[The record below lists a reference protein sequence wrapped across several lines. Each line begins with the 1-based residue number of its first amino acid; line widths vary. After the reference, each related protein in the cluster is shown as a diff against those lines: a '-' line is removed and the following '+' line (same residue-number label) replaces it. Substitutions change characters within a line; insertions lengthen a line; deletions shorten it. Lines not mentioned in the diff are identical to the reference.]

1 MMYNEIERRRDFMG
15 LTMYLYRAKKKMVE
29 DLKHLKEVERDLHKM
44 WEPIVSNEFPN
55 NYYFVDKSKMTDNQR
70 KLVDEMHDEF
80 YVIEQ
85 KRIAI
90 HNKLK
95 VITDSSE
102 KHNDDDDAVWFLKR
116 FNTLHKYIVD
126 NFSNGVDGCH
136 EIPLTKDN
144 VVQILNYLN
153 HIVDILSSL
162 TMVLTEDGN
171 YYYYKCEIPDEIKL
185 PLVLIQSDG
194 CFFGKISIYKS
205 FVHETTKSIDIF
217 SLIARE
223 WDDDHV
229 VWYRSF

>member
-1 MMYNEIERRRDFMG
+1 MG

-29 DLKHLKEVERDLHKM
+29 DLKHLKEVERDLYKM

-55 NYYFVDKSKMTDNQR
+55 NYYFVDKSKMTEQQR
-70 KLVDEMHDEF
+70 KLVDERNYEF
-80 YVIEQ
+80 DIIDQ
-85 KRIAI
+85 KRLEIRDEVGGYI
-90 HNKLK
+90 EYWRN
-95 VITDSSE
+95 
-102 KHNDDDDAVWFLKR
+102 

-153 HIVDILSSL
+153 HIVDVL
-162 TMVLTEDGN
+162 TTLNRVVTEDGN

-194 CFFGKISIYKS
+194 CFFGKISTYNF
-205 FVHETTKSIDIF
+205 FVHEITKSIDIF

-223 WDDDHV
+223 WDDDHA
-229 VWYRSF
+229 VWYKALC

>member
-1 MMYNEIERRRDFMG
+1 MG

-29 DLKHLKEVERDLHKM
+29 DLTHLKEVERDLNKM
-44 WEPIVSNEFPN
+44 WSPIIEHELPKNW
-55 NYYFVDKSKMTDNQR
+55 DKSKMTEQQR
-70 KLVDEMHDEF
+70 KLVDERNYEF
-80 YVIEQ
+80 DIIDQ
-85 KRIAI
+85 KRLEIRDEVGGYI
-90 HNKLK
+90 EYWRN
-95 VITDSSE
+95 
-102 KHNDDDDAVWFLKR
+102 

-126 NFSNGVDGCH
+126 NFADGVDNRH

-144 VVQILNYLN
+144 AVQILNYLN

-171 YYYYKCEIPDEIKL
+171 YYYKCEIPDEIKL

-205 FVHETTKSIDIF
+205 VVHEITKSIEIF
-217 SLIARE
+217 SLIVGE

-229 VWYRSF
+229 VWYQSFW

>member
-1 MMYNEIERRRDFMG
+1 MG

-29 DLKHLKEVERDLHKM
+29 DLKHLKEVERDLNTM
-44 WEPIVSNEFPN
+44 WSPIIEHELPK

-171 YYYYKCEIPDEIKL
+171 YYYYKCDVPDEIKL
-185 PLVLIQSDG
+185 SLMLIPMDG
-194 CFFGKISIYKS
+194 CFFGKIPTYNF
-205 FVHETTKSIDIF
+205 FVHEITKSIDIF

-223 WDDDHV
+223 WDDDYL
-229 VWYRSF
+229 VWYHAIW

>member
-1 MMYNEIERRRDFMG
+1 MYNEIERRIDFIG
-15 LTMYLYRAKKKMVE
+15 LDMYLYRAKKKIVDDM
-29 DLKHLKEVERDLHKM
+29 KHLKEVERDLYKM

-55 NYYFVDKSKMTDNQR
+55 NYYFVDKSKMTENQR

-80 YVIEQ
+80 YLIEQ

-90 HNKLK
+90 YNKLK

-102 KHNDDDDAVWFLKR
+102 KHNDDYVWSLKR

-153 HIVDILSSL
+153 HIDDVL
-162 TMVLTEDGN
+162 TPLHRVVTEDGK
-171 YYYYKCEIPDEIKL
+171 YYYYYTCQVPEDIKL
-185 PLVLIQSDG
+185 PLMLIPMNG
-194 CFFGKISIYKS
+194 CFFGKISVYNF
-205 FVHETTKSIDIF
+205 FVHEITKSIDIF
-217 SLIARE
+217 SLIVRE

>member
-1 MMYNEIERRRDFMG
+1 MG

-29 DLKHLKEVERDLHKM
+29 DLKHLKEVEDDLNKM
-44 WEPIVSNEFPN
+44 WIPIVEHELPKNW
-55 NYYFVDKSKMTDNQR
+55 DKSKMTEQQI
-70 KLVDEMHDEF
+70 KLFDEMNDEF
-80 YVIEQ
+80 YAINQ
-85 KRIAI
+85 KRQAI
-90 HNKLK
+90 YNEMNAIK
-95 VITDSSE
+95 DSSE
-102 KHNDDDDAVWFLKR
+102 KHNDDDAVWFLKR

-171 YYYYKCEIPDEIKL
+171 YYYKCEIPDEIKL

-205 FVHETTKSIDIF
+205 FVHEITKSIDIF

-223 WDDDHV
+223 WNDDYL
-229 VWYRSF
+229 VWYHAIW

>member
-1 MMYNEIERRRDFMG
+1 MG

-29 DLKHLKEVERDLHKM
+29 DLKHLKEVERDLYKM
-44 WEPIVSNEFPN
+44 WEPIVEHDFPK
-55 NYYFVDKSKMTDNQR
+55 YWYGYGKSKMTEQQR
-70 KLVDEMHDEF
+70 KVFDEWNDEF
-80 YVIEQ
+80 YAINQ
-85 KRIAI
+85 KRQAI
-90 HNKLK
+90 YNEMNAIK
-95 VITDSSE
+95 DSSE
-102 KHNDDDDAVWFLKR
+102 KHNDDDAVWFLKR

-136 EIPLTKDN
+136 VIPLTKDN

-171 YYYYKCEIPDEIKL
+171 YYYKCEIPDEIKL

-205 FVHETTKSIDIF
+205 FVHEITKSIEIF
-217 SLIARE
+217 SLIVRE

-229 VWYRSF
+229 VWYQSFW

>member
-1 MMYNEIERRRDFMG
+1 M
-15 LTMYLYRAKKKMVE
+15 
-29 DLKHLKEVERDLHKM
+29 
-44 WEPIVSNEFPN
+44 
-55 NYYFVDKSKMTDNQR
+55 
-70 KLVDEMHDEF
+70 
-80 YVIEQ
+80 
-85 KRIAI
+85 
-90 HNKLK
+90 
-95 VITDSSE
+95 
-102 KHNDDDDAVWFLKR
+102 
-116 FNTLHKYIVD
+116 HKYIVD

-205 FVHETTKSIDIF
+205 FVHEIKKSIDIF
-217 SLIARE
+217 SMIARE

-229 VWYRSF
+229 VWYKALW

>member
-1 MMYNEIERRRDFMG
+1 MYNEIERRIDFMG

-70 KLVDEMHDEF
+70 KLVNEMHDEF

-126 NFSNGVDGCH
+126 NFADGVDNRH

-144 VVQILNYLN
+144 AVQILNYLN
-153 HIVDILSSL
+153 HIVD
-162 TMVLTEDGN
+162 VLTTSKN
-171 YYYYKCEIPDEIKL
+171 WNIPTDDSY
-185 PLVLIQSDG
+185 SDN
-194 CFFGKISIYKS
+194 IIRA
-205 FVHETTKSIDIF
+205 IDIF
-217 SLIARE
+217 SMISRE

-229 VWYRSF
+229 VLYLAF

>member
-1 MMYNEIERRRDFMG
+1 MG
-15 LTMYLYRAKKKMVE
+15 LDMYLYRATRKNIE
-29 DLKHLKEVERDLHKM
+29 DLKRLKKVEDDLNKM
-44 WEPIVSNEFPN
+44 WIPIVEHELPN
-55 NYYFVDKSKMTDNQR
+55 DWDKSKMTKNQI
-70 KLVDEMHDEF
+70 KLFDEMNDEF
-80 YVIEQ
+80 YAINQ
-85 KRIAI
+85 KRRAI
-90 HNKLK
+90 YNEMNCNEDENNCAHIGYFWN
-95 VITDSSE
+95 
-102 KHNDDDDAVWFLKR
+102 

-171 YYYYKCEIPDEIKL
+171 YYYKCEIPDEIKL

-205 FVHETTKSIDIF
+205 FVHEITKSIEIF
-217 SLIARE
+217 SLIVRE

-229 VWYRSF
+229 VWYQSFW